1 MAILDSS
8 KVDLLWKKVVFGVTK
23 TDSATAKSGSNE
35 TIASALPVYG
45 YQIWSQADLIPSTP
59 PLSNNFADNPTG
71 IVTKIDGIGGRGI
84 STAAS
89 ADPTAA
95 LNASWVTTSKD
106 WIPPTFSSA
115 YAVKVYVGN
124 PATTGVQ
131 IFPDTNGFEFI
142 FDYSAGVLHFLNGIP
157 ANVGTNGI
165 YVTGYK
171 YSGKKGVGGSTSS
184 KNYVVA
190 DITARNA
197 LTGVVTGDT
206 VYVKDASG
214 IPADAGAGEYATY
227 MWVDTEYKLLSSQ
240 DSAETDSKTNQI
252 IITPA
257 STGTIIFSRVG
268 NRSRIIS
275 CSVEVTTPFDGTLD
289 LSVGDETINDSVMA
303 ITDHDVKS
311 LGAYVVTPTSLM
323 NLTSETQLNV
333 YVTGTATVGSAK
345 VTITYA

>member
-35 TIASALPVYG
+35 TISSALPVYG

-59 PLSNNFADNPTG
+59 PIDNSSPG
-71 IVTKIDGIGGRGI
+71 IVTKIDGLGGRTGHR
-84 STAAS
+84 AN

-95 LNASWVTTSKD
+95 LNASWITPHKD
-106 WIPPTFSSA
+106 WIPPTFSSSYAIKA
-115 YAVKVYVGN
+115 YIGN
-124 PATTGVQ
+124 PLTTGVQ

-157 ANVGTNGI
+157 ANVGTSGI
-165 YVTGYK
+165 YVLGYT
-171 YSGKKGVGGSTSS
+171 YTGKKGVGGANSS
-184 KNYVVA
+184 KNYVVEN
-190 DITARNA
+190 ISARNA
-197 LTGVVTGDT
+197 LIGMVAGDT

-214 IPADAGAGEYATY
+214 IPTDAGVGEYATY
-227 MWVDTEYKLLSSQ
+227 MFVDGEYKLISTQ
-240 DSAETDSKTNQI
+240 DSAETDSKTKQI

-257 STGTIIFSRVG
+257 DIGTIPFSKAG
-268 NRSRIIS
+268 NNSRIIS

-289 LSVGDETINDSVMA
+289 LSVGDDLDTDSIM
-303 ITDHDVKS
+303 TLNDHDVKS
-311 LGAYVVTPTSLM
+311 LGAYVITPTSVM
-323 NLTSETQLNV
+323 SSTAETQINI

>member
-35 TIASALPVYG
+35 TISSALPVYG

-59 PLSNNFADNPTG
+59 PATNSASEPSAG
-71 IVTKIDGIGGRGI
+71 IVTKIDGLGGR
-84 STAAS
+84 SNANAT

-95 LNASWVTTSKD
+95 LNASWITQHKD

-124 PATTGVQ
+124 PITTGVQ
-131 IFPDTNGFEFI
+131 IFPDTNGYEFI

-165 YVTGYK
+165 YVLGCK
-171 YSGKKGVGGSTSS
+171 YVGKKGVGGSTSS

-252 IITPA
+252 TITPA
-257 STGTIIFSRVG
+257 STGTILFSRVG

-275 CSVEVTTPFDGTLD
+275 CSLEVTTPFDGTLD
-289 LSVGDETINDSVMA
+289 LSVGDATINDSVMA
-303 ITDHDVKS
+303 IDDHDVKS
-311 LGAYVVTPTSLM
+311 LGAYVVTPTSMM

>member
-35 TIASALPVYG
+35 TISSALPVYG
-45 YQIWSQADLIPSTP
+45 YQIWSQADLIP
-59 PLSNNFADNPTG
+59 TG
-71 IVTKIDGIGGRGI
+71 AVPVSDTEVVQIVTSGVSAATAD
-84 STAAS
+84 STS
-89 ADPTAA
+89 A
-95 LNASWVTTSKD
+95 LNATWITPHKD
-106 WIPPTFSSA
+106 WIPPTFNSGYS
-115 YAVKVYVGN
+115 VKVYVGN
-124 PATTGVQ
+124 PSTTGIR

-165 YVTGYK
+165 YILGFK
-171 YSGKKGVGGSTSS
+171 YIGKKGVGGTTAS

-190 DITARNA
+190 DIPARNA
-197 LTGVVTGDT
+197 LAGVVTGDT

-252 IITPA
+252 TITPA
-257 STGTIIFSRVG
+257 STGTILFSRVG

-275 CSVEVTTPFDGTLD
+275 CSLEVTTPFDGTLD
-289 LSVGDETINDSVMA
+289 LSVGDATINDSVMA
-303 ITDHDVKS
+303 IDDHDVKS
-311 LGAYVVTPTSLM
+311 LGAYVVTPTSMM